1 MAGLKSGLFSNLNEI
16 AESWQLDRA
25 FEPQM
30 NEDERSQ
37 HLERW
42 HHALK
47 RAKSDLY

>member
-1 MAGLKSGLFSNLNEI
+1 
-16 AESWQLDRA
+16 
-25 FEPQM
+25 M
-30 NEDERSQ
+30 NEDERSH